1 MFSLMRQESR
11 FDPNA
16 RSFVG
21 ALGLFQ
27 IMPYTATELGP
38 RAGLDGL
45 SAADFED
52 ETVLLQPPVNAA
64 IAATLAGDLFAM
76 FGGALAPVIAS
87 YNAGEERVAIW
98 WESARDLPEDLFV
111 DTIPYSET
119 RRFVREVL
127 ANVAGYHRVYGSN
140 SAP

>member
-1 MFSLMRQESR
+1 
-11 FDPNA
+11 
-16 RSFVG
+16 
-21 ALGLFQ
+21 
-27 IMPYTATELGP
+27 
-38 RAGLDGL
+38 
-45 SAADFED
+45 
-52 ETVLLQPPVNAA
+52 
-64 IAATLAGDLFAM
+64 M

-127 ANVAGYHRVYGSN
+127 ANVAGYHRVYDADSV
-140 SAP
+140 P

>member
-1 MFSLMRQESR
+1 MRQESR

-16 RSFVG
+16 RSLVG

-27 IMPYTATELGP
+27 IMPYKATELGP

-45 SAADFED
+45 TATDFTD
-52 ETVLLQPPVNAA
+52 EAVLLQPPVNAA
-64 IAATLAGDLFAM
+64 IAATLASDLFAL
-76 FGGALAPVIAS
+76 FGGALPPVIAS

-127 ANVAGYHRVYGSN
+127 ANVAGYRRVDESR
-140 SAP
+140 ATP